1 MSNEHKCLA
10 SQDGICRNV
19 YGFGIKCNEYSER
32 CRLRPAYNT
41 IENIVNNAAKS
52 VRRAYGIVGDQEE

>member
-1 MSNEHKCLA
+1 MSSEYKCLA

-19 YGFGIKCNEYSER
+19 YGFGIKCNGYSEQ

-41 IENIVNNAAKS
+41 LENRINNAIKS
-52 VRRAYGIVGDQEE
+52 MRGAHGIVGDQEE